1 LIASDWRDERVC
13 FARLPGR
20 SGIRRIELV
29 DDKRDQLTTHSF
41 TPETYLIVNNNQP
54 ILDEGPSLNQ
64 RTPSR
69 KYPWA
74 ILVVV
79 VLFVVV
85 PFISW
90 YGTWFGR
97 PLSDAKMLEY
107 LHDENKPRNVQHAL
121 SQIANRI
128 VGGDQSV
135 KRFYPDVIA
144 ASRNKQPEVRMTAAW
159 AMGQDNAYQDFDSAL
174 LLMLQDTSAGVRH
187 NAALGL
193 VRFGDFSGRQEIV
206 AMLKPYAVPS
216 ERAGT
221 VELVVKEPGVVVAAN
236 GTLARIRES
245 RGNAVEIHASEAGRV
260 ETISVANG
268 ATVEAGTELMTLA
281 PSTEQVWEA
290 LRALY
295 IIGKPEDIPEIQR
308 YARPSPTISDLVQK
322 QATATTEAIRER
334 AGMDH

>member
-1 LIASDWRDERVC
+1 M
-13 FARLPGR
+13 
-20 SGIRRIELV
+20 
-29 DDKRDQLTTHSF
+29 THSF
-41 TPETYLIVNNNQP
+41 TPETNLIVNNNQP
-54 ILDEGPSLNQ
+54 ILDEENSSFKQ

-97 PLSDAKMLEY
+97 PLSDAKMVEY

-121 SQIANRI
+121 SQIANRLI
-128 VGGDQSV
+128 DGDQSV
-135 KRFYPDVIA
+135 KSFYPEVVA
-144 ASRNKQPEVRMTAAW
+144 ASQNKQPEVRMTAAW
-159 AMGQDNAYQDFDSAL
+159 AMGQDNTYPDFHSAL
-174 LLMLQDTSAGVRH
+174 LLMLQDPIAGVRH

-193 VRFGDFSGRQEIV
+193 VRFGDSSARQELV
-206 AMLKPYAVPS
+206 AMLKPYAV
-216 ERAGT
+216 RAEGT
-221 VELVVKEPGVVVAAN
+221 GTIELVVREPGVAVAAN
-236 GTLARIRES
+236 GTLARLREAG
-245 RGNAVEIHASEAGRV
+245 GNTVEIHTSVAGRV
-260 ETISVANG
+260 ESISIANG

-295 IIGKPEDIPEIQR
+295 IIGGPEDVSEIQR
-308 YARPSPTISDLVQK
+308 YARPSPTISDRVQK

-334 AGMDH
+334 AGKSQ